1 MFDGVTIISFDPAY
15 ASDFAEL
22 NYAWIEKYFE
32 IEPHD
37 REVLDNPQEVI
48 IDPGGEVFFALIA
61 GQVVGT
67 TAMIRAD
74 KATFELTKMAVDASY
89 QGKGIA
95 NHLMDACIKFARSQ
109 NASTIFLETNSKLP
123 TAIGLY
129 RKFGFVETP
138 LDPNSQY
145 SRADVRMELALDN
158 TSL

>member
-1 MFDGVTIISFDPAY
+1 MHDELKIVSFDPTY
-15 ASDFAEL
+15 AADFAQL

-37 REVLDNPQEVI
+37 REVLDNPQQVI
-48 IDPGGEVFFALIA
+48 IDTGGEVFFALIS
-61 GQVVGT
+61 GQAVGT
-67 TAMIRAD
+67 TAMIRSD
-74 KATFELTKMAVDASY
+74 QATFELTKMAVDPDY
-89 QGKGIA
+89 QGNGIA

-109 NASTIFLETNSKLP
+109 KASTIFLETNSKLS

-145 SRADVRMELALDN
+145 SRADLRMELALKGTN
-158 TSL
+158 L